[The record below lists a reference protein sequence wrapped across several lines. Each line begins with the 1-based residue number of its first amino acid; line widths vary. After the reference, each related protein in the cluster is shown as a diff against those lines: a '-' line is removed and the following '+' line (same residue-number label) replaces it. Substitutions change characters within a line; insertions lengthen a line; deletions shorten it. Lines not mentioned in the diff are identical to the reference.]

1 MTMAY
6 TEETLFTQNTFT
18 DWIVLEGAFNLQIDG
33 AFDGTITVQR
43 KFSKGATT
51 AYDVASGVF
60 TSPGDYLGNAGD
72 EANVQYRAGF
82 KTGEYTSGSPLIR
95 LSQ

>member
-6 TEETLFTQNTFT
+6 AESTLSAENTFT
-18 DWIVLEGAFNLQIDG
+18 DWICLEGPFNLQI
-33 AFDGTITVQR
+33 AGTFSGSLTVQR

-51 AYDVASGVF
+51 VYDVASGVF
-60 TSPGDYLGNAGD
+60 TVPGDYLGDAGC
-72 EANVQYRAGF
+72 EANVQYRCGF
-82 KTGEYTSGSPLIR
+82 KTGEYISGSPLVR